1 MVRNPKGMRDILPP
15 ETFKWRRLEILLS
28 KAALL
33 YGYGEIRTPILEF
46 SELFRKGL
54 GDESDVA
61 LKEMYEFEDKN
72 GDVLSL
78 RPEGTAPVAR
88 AVIQHHLYDTPVL
101 RLFTRAHV

>member
-46 SELFRKGL
+46 SELFRKVW
-54 GDESDVA
+54 ETKVMWRSR
-61 LKEMYEFEDKN
+61 KCM
-72 GDVLSL
+72 SL
-78 RPEGTAPVAR
+78 RIRMEMCCR
-88 AVIQHHLYDTPVL
+88 
-101 RLFTRAHV
+101 

>member
-1 MVRNPKGMRDILPP
+1 
-15 ETFKWRRLEILLS
+15 
-28 KAALL
+28 
-33 YGYGEIRTPILEF
+33 
-46 SELFRKGL
+46 L

-88 AVIQHHLYDTPVL
+88 AVIQHHLYDIPYL
-101 RLFTRAHV
+101 GSFTRGHV

>member
-1 MVRNPKGMRDILPP
+1 
-15 ETFKWRRLEILLS
+15 LS

-61 LKEMYEFEDKN
+61 L
-72 GDVLSL
+72 
-78 RPEGTAPVAR
+78 VAKAR
-88 AVIQHHLYDTPVL
+88 
-101 RLFTRAHV
+101 RNSSCG

>member
-1 MVRNPKGMRDILPP
+1 
-15 ETFKWRRLEILLS
+15 
-28 KAALL
+28 
-33 YGYGEIRTPILEF
+33 
-46 SELFRKGL
+46 L

-101 RLFTRAHV
+101 RLFYTGPMLGEKGPKLGDTASFINLV